1 MNTPEEIQGMLQARS
16 FCVVGASRD
25 PGKYGHSVF
34 RAIQSDGKTVYPV
47 NPNADSIGKS
57 TCYPSLAD
65 LPETVDVAV
74 FVVPPE
80 IVEEIVPECG
90 RLGIKSIWM
99 QPGAISQSAVDFC
112 EANGMPVVAGECI
125 MTLLWGDV
133 VDDDML

>member
-1 MNTPEEIQGMLQARS
+1 MNTPEEIQGMLGARS

-25 PGKYGHSVF
+25 PEKYGHAVF

-57 TCYPSLAD
+57 RCYASVGD
-65 LPETVDVAV
+65 LPETVEVAV

-80 IVEEIVPECG
+80 IVEETVPDCH
-90 RLGIKSIWM
+90 RVGIKSIWM
-99 QPGAISQSAVDFC
+99 QPGAISQAAIDYC
-112 EANGMPVVAGECI
+112 EANAMPVVAGECI

-133 VDDDML
+133 VDDDM

>member
-1 MNTPEEIQGMLQARS
+1 MLEAQT

-25 PGKYGHSVF
+25 PAKYGHSVF
-34 RAIQSDGKTVYPV
+34 RAIQSAGKNVYPV
-47 NPNADSIGKS
+47 NPNADSIGKT
-57 TCYPSLAD
+57 TCYSSVAD

-80 IVEEIVPECG
+80 IVEETVPECL
-90 RLGIKSIWM
+90 RLGIKKMWM
-99 QPGAISQSAVDFC
+99 QPGAISQAAIDYC
-112 EANGMPVVAGECI
+112 DANGMPVVAGECI